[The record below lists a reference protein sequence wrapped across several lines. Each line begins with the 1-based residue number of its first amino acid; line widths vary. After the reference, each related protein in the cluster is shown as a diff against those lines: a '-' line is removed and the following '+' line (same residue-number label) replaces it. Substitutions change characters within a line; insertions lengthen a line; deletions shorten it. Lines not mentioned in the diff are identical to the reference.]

1 MSKNKDSDFF
11 RESVADAKRV
21 RQTAIENAK
30 DYLEEEFTPKLQSM
44 LSQTIQQ
51 EMEEEE
57 GHEDEGEEV
66 ELDLDDIEDEMEDE
80 EQDEEGEEEEMEE
93 TEDISD
99 QQELNLG
106 SVMEFLE
113 AATIDDRH
121 SDPDAADEVSQNPH
135 QYDDED
141 LETDEFEGGYDSI
154 EDLTSE
160 LDQNNTNMSDVDKIA
175 EALGEEDELSE
186 ELEDEM
192 VDVFLDVLGEAE
204 HGGEA
209 MGDYDEMMG
218 GHGEEAMGDYDEMM
232 GHGEGMG
239 DYDEM
244 MGHGE
249 MMDQE
254 EMEDMD
260 MGEFM
265 DMVGMDMDEFMDAME
280 MEDEEEEEEE
290 MEETVYEIDLN
301 EFGSGTV
308 DQPERPGTANVS
320 DPYDTS
326 ADVAD
331 GDGLDVSTE
340 PYDAGSEDSGTGD
353 IDSEEPV
360 TEDISVSG
368 LFESDRSGQQNKN
381 LREELKK
388 HRQAVKILRNKINE
402 VNLINS
408 KLLYTNRL
416 FKKHTLDERQKM
428 RIIESFDE
436 TSSVR
441 EAKLVYKTLSENL
454 NDNGQ
459 EEIQESRKSS
469 KKDQLVEA
477 LKGGLGS
484 KKTGGSTTPSE
495 DKKQILNEDADTKD
509 RLQKLAGLVD

>member
-1 MSKNKDSDFF
+1 MSKNRDSDFF

-51 EMEEEE
+51 EMEGEEE
-57 GHEDEGEEV
+57 EDYEEEESEA
-66 ELDLDDIEDEMEDE
+66 ELDLDDVEDE
-80 EQDEEGEEEEMEE
+80 EHDEDEGDDEEVEE
-93 TEDISD
+93 TEDIAN
-99 QQELNLG
+99 QQELNLD

-121 SDPDAADEVSQNPH
+121 SDPDASDEVSYDNPH
-135 QYDDED
+135 RYDDENLD
-141 LETDEFEGGYDSI
+141 TDEFEGGYDEVGDI
-154 EDLTSE
+154 TSE
-160 LDQNNTNMSDVDKIA
+160 LEQNNTNMSDVDKIA
-175 EALGEEDELSE
+175 ETLGDEGELTE

-192 VDVFLDVLGEAE
+192 VDVFLDVLGEAGD
-204 HGGEA
+204 HEA
-209 MGDYDEMMG
+209 MGDY
-218 GHGEEAMGDYDEMM
+218 EAMD
-232 GHGEGMG
+232 HEGMG
-239 DYDEM
+239 DYESMDHEG
-244 MGHGE
+244 MGDHE
-249 MMDQE
+249 
-254 EMEDMD
+254 
-260 MGEFM
+260 
-265 DMVGMDMDEFMDAME
+265 GMDMDLGQFMDAMDMDME
-280 MEDEEEEEEE
+280 DLEDEEDEE

-301 EFGSGTV
+301 EFGSGPV
-308 DQPERPGTANVS
+308 DKPQAASTAAVS
-320 DPYDTS
+320 DPYDTQTG
-326 ADVAD
+326 DEPF
-331 GDGLDVSTE
+331 DGLDISGE
-340 PYDAGSEDSGTGD
+340 NYDDGQEGPEASGTGD
-353 IDSEEPV
+353 LGDEGPL
-360 TEDISVSG
+360 TEDISG
-368 LFESDRSGQQNKN
+368 LFESDSTRSNSLREQNTD

-388 HRQAVKILRNKINE
+388 HKQAVKVLRNKINE

-416 FKKHTLDERQKM
+416 FKKHNLDEREKM
-428 RIIESFDE
+428 RVIESFDE

-454 NDNGQ
+454 DGNGEQ
-459 EEIQESRKSS
+459 DLQESRKAS

>member
-11 RESVADAKRV
+11 NESVAEAKRV

-51 EMEEEE
+51 EMENDGEDEEE
-57 GHEDEGEEV
+57 FEAELDLGDAPEDEGEEEV
-66 ELDLDDIEDEMEDE
+66 EDEDE
-80 EQDEEGEEEEMEE
+80 VEVEE
-93 TEDISD
+93 TEDIAN
-99 QQELNLG
+99 QQELNLD

-121 SDPDAADEVSQNPH
+121 SDPEASDEVSYGNPH
-135 QYDDED
+135 RYSDED
-141 LETDEFEGGYDSI
+141 LDTDEFEGGYDSI
-154 EDLTSE
+154 GDITSE
-160 LDQNNTNMSDVDKIA
+160 LDQTKNDMSDVEKIA
-175 EALGEEDELSE
+175 EALGEDDGLTE

-192 VDVFLDVLGEAE
+192 VDVFLDVLGESDGDYEAMDY
-204 HGGEA
+204 EA
-209 MGDYDEMMG
+209 MGD
-218 GHGEEAMGDYDEMM
+218 HEAMD
-232 GHGEGMG
+232 
-239 DYDEM
+239 
-244 MGHGE
+244 
-249 MMDQE
+249 MDHDDDDHE
-254 EMEDMD
+254 EMDMEN
-260 MGEFM
+260 MEQFM
-265 DMVGMDMDEFMDAME
+265 DMVGMDMDQFMDAMD
-280 MEDEEEEEEE
+280 MDDHEEE
-290 MEETVYEIDLN
+290 MDETVYEIDLN
-301 EFGSGTV
+301 EFGSGAV
-308 DQPERPGTANVS
+308 NKPETSSTAAVS
-320 DPYDTS
+320 DPYDTETGELES
-326 ADVAD
+326 
-331 GDGLDVSTE
+331 DGLDISGDI
-340 PYDAGSEDSGTGD
+340 YDAGQEGPEASGTGD
-353 IDSEEPV
+353 LDDEEPIN
-360 TEDISVSG
+360 ESVVSS
-368 LFESDRSGQQNKN
+368 LFESSGSQRDLREQNQN

-416 FKKHTLDERQKM
+416 FKKHSLDERQKM

-454 NDNGQ
+454 NSNS
-459 EEIQESRKSS
+459 EEDLQESRRTS

-484 KKTGGSTTPSE
+484 KKTVGIMTPSE